1 MEIVPAI
8 LAESFDV
15 FVTRLRQAEKFANYI
30 QIDIMDGKFVDTQ
43 SLDPEMLNHI
53 TIAIPFEI
61 HLMVE
66 DPLKTL
72 MNIRNPS
79 LRKVIFHVEAAGDP
93 LEFIKSAEKRGL
105 AVGLAIKPETPLDI
119 FEDLAQHVDTLLFL
133 TVDPGRYGSPFKSEV
148 IQKLLSA
155 QQSLSHKTIGVDG
168 GVSFDN
174 LPLLYDAH
182 VDYVCIGSRIF
193 LDGVPEENYKKFNE
207 WLIQLEI
214 SK

>member
-1 MEIVPAI
+1 MEVVPAI
-8 LAESFDV
+8 LGESLDV
-15 FVTRLRQAEKFANYI
+15 FITRLRQAEKFANYI

-53 TIAIPFEI
+53 TITVPFEI

-66 DPLKTL
+66 EPLKVL
-72 MNIRNPS
+72 MSIRNPS
-79 LRKVIFHVEAAGDP
+79 LRKAIFHVEAAGNP
-93 LEFIKSAEKRGL
+93 IEFIKKAKKRSLG
-105 AVGLAIKPETPLDI
+105 VGLAIKPETPLDI

-155 QQSLSHKTIGVDG
+155 QQSLSRKTIGVDG

-207 WLIQLEI
+207 WLIRLEI

>member
-8 LAESFDV
+8 LAESLDV
-15 FVTRLRQAEKFANYI
+15 FVTRLRRAEKFVHYI

-53 TIAIPFEI
+53 TITVPFEI

-66 DPLKTL
+66 EPLKAL
-72 MNIRNPS
+72 MSIRNPS
-79 LRKVIFHVEAAGDP
+79 LRKAIFHVEAAGDP
-93 LEFIKSAEKRGL
+93 LEFIKRAEKRGL
-105 AVGLAIKPETPLDI
+105 DVGLAIKPETPLDS

-174 LPLLYDAH
+174 LPVLYDAH

>member
-8 LAESFDV
+8 LAESLDV
-15 FVTRLRQAEKFANYI
+15 FVTRLRRAEKFAHYI

-53 TIAIPFEI
+53 TITVPFEI

-66 DPLKTL
+66 EPLKAL
-72 MNIRNPS
+72 MSIRNPS
-79 LRKVIFHVEAAGDP
+79 LRKAIFHVEAAGDP
-93 LEFIKSAEKRGL
+93 LEFIKRAEKRGL
-105 AVGLAIKPETPLDI
+105 DVGLAIKPETPLDS
-119 FEDLAQHVDTLLFL
+119 FEGLAQQVDTLLFL

-148 IQKLLSA
+148 VQKLLSVR
-155 QQSLSHKTIGVDG
+155 QRLSHKTIGVDG

-174 LPLLYDAH
+174 LPVLYDAQ

>member
-8 LAESFDV
+8 LAESLEV
-15 FVTRLRQAEKFANYI
+15 FETRLRQAEKFANYI

-105 AVGLAIKPETPLDI
+105 DVGLAIKPETPLDG

-155 QQSLSHKTIGVDG
+155 QQSLSHKTIAVDG

-174 LPLLYDAH
+174 LPVLYDAH